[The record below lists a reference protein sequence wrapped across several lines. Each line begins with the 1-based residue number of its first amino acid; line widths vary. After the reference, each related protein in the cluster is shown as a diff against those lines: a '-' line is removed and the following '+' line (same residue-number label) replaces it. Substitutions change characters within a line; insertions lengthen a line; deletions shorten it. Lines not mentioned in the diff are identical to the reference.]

1 MRMIATCSNCQ
12 RDLLLSQL
20 VEGPGLS
27 GRCPWCGTLL
37 APHSSLLLAET
48 VLRAERAGA
57 ELERALERLGGEWAR
72 LHIRPESILDPL
84 RAQLLGAEAALTRL
98 EHRRAA

>member
-1 MRMIATCSNCQ
+1 MRIIATCCNCQ

-37 APHSSLLLAET
+37 APHYSLLLAET
-48 VLRAERAGA
+48 VRPRRARWRRAGA
-57 ELERALERLGGEWAR
+57 G
-72 LHIRPESILDPL
+72 P
-84 RAQLLGAEAALTRL
+84 
-98 EHRRAA
+98 RAAGRGMGQAPHSARVDP

>member
-1 MRMIATCSNCQ
+1 MRIIATCCNCQ

-37 APHSSLLLAET
+37 APHSTLLLTET
-48 VLRAERAGA
+48 VRRAERAGA
-57 ELERALERLGGEWAR
+57 ELERALQRLGGEWTR
-72 LHIRPESILDPL
+72 LHIRPESILDPI
-84 RAQLLGAEAALTRL
+84 RAQLLGAEAALHRL
-98 EHRRAA
+98 EHPRAA